1 MTTAVLRFFRGRK
14 GNIISKL
21 PDGRIAIVD
30 RRATNRPKPREKW
43 VCRIVVEKPNYAIV
57 EPIERV
63 VCKKVRVIKKFSCGH
78 TIETTA
84 EMDFPESC
92 KEVVKEVDVLCDECY
107 KMASEAEHRWD
118 KECLKVFFSEF
129 NIPSVFIPRDN
140 LKELEKELKHCE
152 EELKKRIE
160 DIRKNARIVREWREE
175 KPICIEY
182 SGFFNDDDYREVKA
196 TVIMSE
202 VEYNVLREVVEVYSD
217 AYSKEKVIEKF
228 IEKIKE
234 KLPEYKKYKEIEDK
248 YYDMKWST
256 DAYEDSELTNK
267 ALMDKTW
274 RNLYEWLRD
283 PSTEIGDRL
292 YEAFEKAHKFALK
305 LKEQCPF
312 AEIPDTYESVKRY
325 IREAL
330 LYEATPVSD
339 WSHEISEDEWRSLFA
354 KIIRLAKEQSRK
366 TF

>member
-1 MTTAVLRFFRGRK
+1 MTEVLRFFIGKK

-30 RRATNRPKPREKW
+30 RRAANRPKPREKW
-43 VCRIVVEKPNYAIV
+43 VCRIIVEKPNYVIV

-63 VCKKVRVIKKFSCGH
+63 VCKNVRVIKKFRCGH
-78 TIETTA
+78 TVETTA
-84 EMDFPESC
+84 TMEVPESC
-92 KEVVKEVDVLCDECY
+92 KEVVKESLLLCDECSEKAY
-107 KMASEAEHRWD
+107 EAEHKWD
-118 KECLKVFFSEF
+118 EECLKVFFSEF

-140 LKELEKELKHCE
+140 LKELERGLKHCE
-152 EELKKRIE
+152 EELKRRIE

-182 SGFFNDDDYREVKA
+182 SGFFHDDDYRDVKA
-196 TVIMSE
+196 TVIVSE
-202 VEYNVLREVVEVYSD
+202 VEYDGYREVVEVYSD
-217 AYSKEKVIEKF
+217 TYSEEKVIEKF
-228 IEKIKE
+228 IEKVKE
-234 KLPEYKKYKEIEDK
+234 KLPEYKKYKEIKDK

-256 DAYEDSELTNK
+256 DAYEDSELTKK

-292 YEAFEKAHKFALK
+292 YEAFEKAFKFAVELK
-305 LKEQCPF
+305 KEVPF

-330 LYEATPVSD
+330 FYEATPVSD
-339 WSHEISEDEWRSLFA
+339 LGFEPSEDDWRSLFA
-354 KIIRLAKEQSRK
+354 RIIRLARSVKE
-366 TF
+366 